1 MCGWMNVR
9 SRVCSSFVSSVF
21 TEFIVKTASTL
32 YVDVYPVSVRALLS
46 LSMPKRLLTKIA
58 ILPKVNKYNVINYWL
73 CGSRKYVKVNIRQV
87 DESCYFFREG
97 TVSTLAI

>member
-1 MCGWMNVR
+1 MYVAGFVG
-9 SRVCSSFVSSVF
+9 SFVSSVF

-32 YVDVYPVSVRALLS
+32 YFDVYLVCVRALLS

-73 CGSRKYVKVNIRQV
+73 CGSRKYVKVNIRLLFLPRGHGV
-87 DESCYFFREG
+87 DACYLTSF
-97 TVSTLAI
+97 